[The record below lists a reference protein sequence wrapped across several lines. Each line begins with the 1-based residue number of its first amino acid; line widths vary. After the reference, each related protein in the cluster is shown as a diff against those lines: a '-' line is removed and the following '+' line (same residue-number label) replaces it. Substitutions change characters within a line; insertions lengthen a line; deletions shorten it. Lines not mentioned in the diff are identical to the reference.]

1 MKKFIVFI
9 DTSAEDDLFDIYS
22 YVALND
28 SIMLYLWA
36 ELVRR
41 SFGGAAIR

>member
-9 DTSAEDDLFDIYS
+9 DTNAEDDLFDIYS
-22 YVALND
+22 SITLND

-36 ELVRR
+36 ELVSQ
-41 SFGGAAIR
+41 SFG